1 MATLKRNHHYV
12 PQFWQKLFASPSGR
26 LYAREGAT
34 AKPTSP
40 KRLMSADW
48 IYTAFDQNWLASDAI
63 EDSLSQAE
71 AAASAACR
79 SLIATTLVPSA
90 PVQQALRHFIA
101 LQACRHPDV
110 LGRGHRLA
118 KDLGAILVMAH
129 SLTESEFADALRPF
143 GVGSN
148 DAQAML
154 TELKTRAPKALELEF
169 QELEQL
175 PPHDPQ
181 LPHTEALKAL
191 SQIEGQLATMDLFVL
206 DAAHPLE
213 FVLGDTPVPQ
223 NDLWKGFVVP
233 IARTVALSFQ
243 PTQCTVAPT
252 CTRRAATQTDIT
264 ASNQWQFQN
273 AAKVTIGSDATLLN
287 AL

>member
-1 MATLKRNHHYV
+1 MAILKRNHHYV
-12 PQFWQKLFASPSGR
+12 PRFWQRFFASPSGN

-34 AKPTSP
+34 AKLASP

-71 AAASAACR
+71 AAASTACR
-79 SLIATTLVPSA
+79 SLIATTAVPSA

-118 KDLGAILVMAH
+118 KDLGAILVRAH
-129 SLTESEFADALRPF
+129 SLAESEFANALRPF
-143 GVGSN
+143 GVDSN
-148 DAQAML
+148 DAQAMF
-154 TELKTRAPKALELEF
+154 TELKMRAPEALTLEF

-175 PPHDPQ
+175 TPHDPQ

-191 SQIEGQLATMDLFVL
+191 SKIEGQLATMDLFVL
-206 DAAHPLE
+206 DAASPLE

-223 NDLWKGFVVP
+223 NDLCKGFVVP

-243 PTQCTVAPT
+243 PTQSTIAPT
-252 CTRRAATQTDIT
+252 CMRRAATQADVA

-273 AAKVTIGSDATLLN
+273 AAKVTIGSDAPLLN